1 MNEKQKKI
9 LTSLFE
15 MAMENQKLRIKTRKF
30 VQNSSNP
37 EIKELYINT
46 MLEHEEASLT
56 RKRKK

>member
-1 MNEKQKKI
+1 MKEKQKKI

-15 MAMENQKLRIKTRKF
+15 MAMENQKLRMKTRKF
-30 VQNSSNP
+30 VQNSSNS

>member
-15 MAMENQKLRIKTRKF
+15 MAMENQKLRMKTRKF
-30 VQNSSNP
+30 VQNSSNS

>member
-46 MLEHEEASLT
+46 MLEHEEESLT

>member
-15 MAMENQKLRIKTRKF
+15 MAMENQKLRMKARKF